1 MATII
6 PFTVKKPTEY
16 DPANP
21 TPAPGSF
28 HLNFAPATNGTPAFY
43 VSPDDVAVGINVPM
57 DGITTTGTFHL
68 TFHLEA
74 VRYLLANVRAIAKL
88 ALAIPGS
95 KGKVVKVINDQGIE
109 TNAQA
114 MQVAEAEGVHAF
126 ADGILI
132 EGIVIL
138 GEGINKGDEFPYSD
152 NDLGI
157 ANRIVAIL
165 DCPKRILPGGIV
177 ENTIKCSDLPLK
189 TAGEKQ
195 REKNRAAQ
203 PFKRLPEY
211 NPS

>member
-1 MATII
+1 MATITFSI
-6 PFTVKKPTEY
+6 KKPGEY
-16 DPANP
+16 DTANP

-28 HLNFAPATNGTPAFY
+28 VLNFAPATNRTPAFY
-43 VSPDDVAVGINVPM
+43 VSPDDVMVGINVPM
-57 DGITTTGTFHL
+57 DGVTTVGTLHL

-74 VRYLLANVRAIAKL
+74 VRLLLANVAAIAKL

-95 KGKVVKVINDQGIE
+95 RGRVVKVINDQGIE

-126 ADGILI
+126 ADGVLI

-157 ANRIVAIL
+157 VNRVVAIL
-165 DCPKRILPGGIV
+165 DCTKRILAGGIV
-177 ENTIKCSDLPLK
+177 ENTIKCSDLALQ
-189 TAGEKQ
+189 TASEKQ
-195 REKNRAAQ
+195 RHKNRAAQ